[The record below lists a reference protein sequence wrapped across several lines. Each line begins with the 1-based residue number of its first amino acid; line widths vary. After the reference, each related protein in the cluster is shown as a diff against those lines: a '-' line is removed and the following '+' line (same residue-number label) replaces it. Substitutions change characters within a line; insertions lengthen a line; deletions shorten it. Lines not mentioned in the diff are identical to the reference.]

1 MAIRY
6 ESLRSN
12 ISSLGLEGKHSNVT
26 RVQNDVHNDTML
38 SCVWKLCLSS
48 IKKFYFKRRNMR
60 KRHSIFI
67 LSLTSSKRGNLI
79 KQISMQI
86 LALLYYILRMEHS
99 RHLLIVKIMKTFD
112 FLTIFL
118 IAFMLILSYTSIKL
132 ALSALF

>member
-12 ISSLGLEGKHSNVT
+12 ISSLSLGGKHLNVT
-26 RVQNDVHNDTML
+26 RVQHDVNNDTML

-60 KRHSIFI
+60 KRNSIFI

-86 LALLYYILRMEHS
+86 LELLYYILHMEHS

-112 FLTIFL
+112 FLTIFVV
-118 IAFMLILSYTSIKL
+118 AFMLILSYTSINL
-132 ALSALF
+132 ALSAL